1 MPLCL
6 RRERIRVTNVREQKA
21 LNRTLHDLIDPAH
34 DLTHQ
39 TSRAGSNAR
48 DSMLPPGGLQHLI
61 GLQLVSPFSVLNGTL
76 HLAASVLIKRQPKKI
91 VKEL

>member
-1 MPLCL
+1 
-6 RRERIRVTNVREQKA
+6 
-21 LNRTLHDLIDPAH
+21 
-34 DLTHQ
+34 
-39 TSRAGSNAR
+39 
-48 DSMLPPGGLQHLI
+48 MLPPGGLQHLI

>member
-1 MPLCL
+1 LI
-6 RRERIRVTNVREQKA
+6 RRTTSQIKPAEQA
-21 LNRTLHDLIDPAH
+21 
-34 DLTHQ
+34 
-39 TSRAGSNAR
+39 NAR
-48 DSMLPPGGLQHLI
+48 NSMLPPGGLQHLI